1 MEFFTIMHKS
11 MLRNFIPFSI
21 AVVLSFFCGCVTNPV
36 TGQQELMLL
45 PVQQDIEIGRRYAPE
60 VEKQM
65 GGTIVNQS
73 LQDYVDS
80 VGQKI
85 ARISHNRDFDY
96 HFTALNDK
104 SVNAL
109 ALPGGYVFVTKG
121 MLEQL
126 TTEAQLASVLA
137 HEVVHIVARD
147 TSNMISNQIGIDIL
161 LSVAASQKTPRGLL
175 TAADLTRQILSL
187 QYSRG
192 DERIAD
198 LAGLNYMVLAGYD
211 PQGMVETLQVLQ
223 RQNDLAPIEFLS
235 THPSP
240 ENRVEYIKEKIQT
253 RYYGIEGLKSGQQ
266 DYNAGVLQHLR

>member
-1 MEFFTIMHKS
+1 MF
-11 MLRNFIPFSI
+11 RNFISFVI
-21 AVVLSFFCGCVTNPV
+21 AAALSFFCGCVTNPI
-36 TGQQELMLL
+36 TGQQEFMLL

-65 GGTIVNQS
+65 GGRIGDES
-73 LQDYVDS
+73 LQDYIDS
-80 VGQKI
+80 IGQKI

-96 HFTALNDK
+96 HFTAVNDK

-109 ALPGGYVFVTKG
+109 ALPGGYVFITKG

-161 LSVAASQKTPRGLL
+161 LTVAASQKTPRGLL

-187 QYSRG
+187 QYSRD

-211 PQGMVETLQVLQ
+211 PQGMVETIEMLH
-223 RQNDLAPIEFLS
+223 RQKDLKPVEFLS

-240 ENRVEYIKEKIQT
+240 ENRLEYIMEKIQT
-253 RYYGIEGLKSGQQ
+253 RYYGIQGQKTGQQ
-266 DYNAGVLQHLR
+266 DYNAAVLQQLR

>member
-1 MEFFTIMHKS
+1 MRKAMFRNLIFFLI
-11 MLRNFIPFSI
+11 SI
-21 AVVLSFFCGCVTNPV
+21 AFSSFCGCVTNPV

-65 GGTIVNQS
+65 GGRIPDES
-73 LQDYVDS
+73 LQDYIDS

-96 HFTALNDK
+96 HFTALNHK

-109 ALPGGYVFVTKG
+109 ALPGGYVFITKG

-147 TSNMISNQIGIDIL
+147 TSNMLSNQIGIDIL

-187 QYSRG
+187 QYSRN

-211 PQGMVETLQVLQ
+211 PQGMVEILQVLQ
-223 RQNDLAPIEFLS
+223 RQNDLAPVEFLS

-240 ENRVEYIKEKIQT
+240 ENRLEYIKEKIQT
-253 RYYGIEGLKSGQQ
+253 RYYGIEGLKTGQQ
-266 DYNAGVLQHLR
+266 DYNAGALQQLR

>member
-1 MEFFTIMHKS
+1 
-11 MLRNFIPFSI
+11 MLKNLIVFSI
-21 AVVLSFFCGCVTNPV
+21 AAALSFFCGCVTNPV
-36 TGQQELMLL
+36 TGRQELMLL
-45 PVQQDIEIGRRYAPE
+45 PMQQDIEIGRRYAPE

-65 GGTIVNQS
+65 GGRIPDES
-73 LQDYVDS
+73 LQDYIDN

-109 ALPGGYVFVTKG
+109 ALPGGYVFITKG
-121 MLEQL
+121 MLEKL

-147 TSNMISNQIGIDIL
+147 TANMISNQIGIDIL
-161 LSVAASQKTPRGLL
+161 FSAAASQKTPRGMLA
-175 TAADLTRQILSL
+175 AADLTRKILSL
-187 QYSRG
+187 QYSRN

-198 LAGLNYMVLAGYD
+198 LGGLNYMVLAGYN
-211 PQGMVETLQVLQ
+211 PQGMVETIEMLQ

-240 ENRVEYIKEKIQT
+240 ENRLQYIKEKIKT
-253 RYYGIEGLKSGQQ
+253 RYYGIEGLKTGQQ
-266 DYNAGVLQHLR
+266 DYNASALQRLR